1 MRGLRCGNRKIG
13 MCGCAAMGERR
24 NWRASI
30 RGVEANGVGLV
41 TDTLSW
47 AFGHPVQLVLLER
60 QKLKV
65 HPRVISR
72 QCS

>member
-1 MRGLRCGNRKIG
+1 MCVGCDVEIGKWGCG
-13 MCGCAAMGERR
+13 AMGERR
-24 NWRASI
+24 YWRASI